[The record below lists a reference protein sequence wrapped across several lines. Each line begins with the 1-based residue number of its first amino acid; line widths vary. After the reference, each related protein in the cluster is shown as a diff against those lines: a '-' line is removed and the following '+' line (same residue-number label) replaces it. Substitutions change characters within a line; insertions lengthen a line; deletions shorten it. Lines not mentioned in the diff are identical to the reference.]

1 MGTSKRT
8 ALVQPF
14 NGLELFTKREDPLW
28 EPGPA
33 RGASFER
40 AIRAERPSGSF
51 HFVALNRSSFRCLIR
66 FAWLFLVLAIA
77 TEVVGLTVMKA
88 ASTSDAYIGHAVMYA
103 SIALS
108 YVFLARAVKA
118 SPVRSGKARASR

>member
-1 MGTSKRT
+1 
-8 ALVQPF
+8 
-14 NGLELFTKREDPLW
+14 
-28 EPGPA
+28 
-33 RGASFER
+33 
-40 AIRAERPSGSF
+40 
-51 HFVALNRSSFRCLIR
+51 
-66 FAWLFLVLAIA
+66 VLAIA